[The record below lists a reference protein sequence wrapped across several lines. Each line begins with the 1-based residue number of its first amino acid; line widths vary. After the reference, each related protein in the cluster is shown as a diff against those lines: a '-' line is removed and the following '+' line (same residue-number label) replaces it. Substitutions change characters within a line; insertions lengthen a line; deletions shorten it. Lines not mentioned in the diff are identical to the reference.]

1 MDITTGEMS
10 IAQFLRARYLSILLR
25 RLNCSKF
32 TSAKRAEINCFLTS
46 FFLKA
51 MKAEK
56 TQQISP
62 SHQSKTPVLGPCQSS
77 WIRFSILERV
87 LK

>member
-1 MDITTGEMS
+1 MDITTGKMS

-25 RLNCSKF
+25 RLNFSRF
-32 TSAKRAEINCFLTS
+32 TSAKRAAINCFLTS
-46 FFLKA
+46 VSLKA

-56 TQQISP
+56 TRQISP
-62 SHQSKTPVLGPCQSS
+62 SHQSKPPELGPCQSS
-77 WIRFSILERV
+77 WIRVSILERV